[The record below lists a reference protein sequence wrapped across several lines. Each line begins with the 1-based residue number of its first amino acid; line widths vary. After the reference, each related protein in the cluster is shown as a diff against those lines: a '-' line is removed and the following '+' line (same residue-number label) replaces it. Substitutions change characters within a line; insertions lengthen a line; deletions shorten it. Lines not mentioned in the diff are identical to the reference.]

1 VPYLFGAS
9 PAICKSFLQGR
20 KSDLQEMGSGTMY
33 YPHATSLR
41 MSDLGYQNR
50 AQANLQVSFNSLA
63 EYTDAL
69 ERAIRTPDPFT
80 RSWGCAMAT
89 IGNSSVPTCCRSRT
103 SSTPPCAPSASA
115 APGTGRPR
123 RCASE
128 GVEYVEMRLYDLNP
142 MQPIGIA
149 PEQGP
154 FADVLLLMCLFRD
167 SPPISA
173 REQAENAENKRRVV
187 NRGRQND
194 LHLLV
199 HNREQ
204 ALRPLAHELF
214 DDMAP
219 FAAMLDAAYG
229 NQRYSQTP
237 ADLRQ
242 RIDQPELTPSAQV
255 LEGVRQQG
263 SFYAYAMDLS
273 RQHKATLL
281 GEQATPATQAQF
293 EQSVRDSLAQHA
305 QIEAAPQGPFADYVA
320 AYYA

>member
-1 VPYLFGAS
+1 
-9 PAICKSFLQGR
+9 
-20 KSDLQEMGSGTMY
+20 
-33 YPHATSLR
+33 
-41 MSDLGYQNR
+41 
-50 AQANLQVSFNSLA
+50 
-63 EYTDAL
+63 
-69 ERAIRTPDPFT
+69 
-80 RSWGCAMAT
+80 
-89 IGNSSVPTCCRSRT
+89 
-103 SSTPPCAPSASA
+103 
-115 APGTGRPR
+115 
-123 RCASE
+123 
-128 GVEYVEMRLYDLNP
+128 MRLYDLNP

-154 FADVLLLMCLFRD
+154 FADILLLMCLFRD

-187 NRGRQND
+187 NRGRQNE

-204 ALRPLAHELF
+204 AFRPLAHELF

-229 NQRYSQTP
+229 NQRYSHTLQS
-237 ADLRQ
+237 LRQ

-255 LEGVRQQG
+255 LEGVRRQG

-281 GEQATPATQAQF
+281 SEQATPATQAQF
-293 EQSVRDSLAQHA
+293 EQSVQDSLAQHA
-305 QIEAAPQGPFADYVA
+305 QIEAASQGPFADYVA